1 MGEKIVLNYPVFDG
15 ERVWENASVVI
26 ENGVISSDTVLGIG
40 DVDSRYFLMP
50 ALIDAHTHMGTQEQV
65 SAMLQ
70 HGTAATCDVC
80 ASPELIA
87 ASDMLTIHSSVS
99 MAMGM
104 VLSGRAFVDK
114 AVRSGA
120 KYIKVLLFSPHSIG
134 KKALNSIVEAAH
146 ERGLKVAAH
155 ATELATVRQA
165 VDAGVDVLLH
175 VPMKEKFP
183 EDLARTIAQKGIAV
197 APTLVMMKAFCD
209 TSRGG
214 FKPSDYA
221 NGEAATRLLRDCGVT
236 ILAGTDANP
245 GVIAP
250 KVDYG
255 SSLHSEL
262 ELLVQAGL
270 SPLETLQ
277 SATSRNAQAFDLSGM
292 GMIAPGKRANLL
304 LVEGRPDRNIA
315 DISKIV
321 QMWIDGKP
329 IL

>member
-1 MGEKIVLNYPVFDG
+1 MGEKITLNYPVFDG

-26 ENGVISSDTVLGIG
+26 EDGVISGETVLGTG
-40 DVDSRYFLMP
+40 NVDSRYFLMP

-65 SAMLQ
+65 SAMLK
-70 HGTAATCDVC
+70 HGIAATCDVC

-87 ASDMLTIHSSVS
+87 ASDKLTIHSSIS

-134 KKALNSIVEAAH
+134 KKALSSIVEAAH
-146 ERGLKVAAH
+146 ERSLKVAAH
-155 ATELATVRQA
+155 ATELITVQQA

-175 VPMKEKFP
+175 VPMKEQFP
-183 EDLARTIAQKGIAV
+183 EELARAIAQKGIAV
-197 APTLVMMKAFCD
+197 APTLVMMQAFCEA
-209 TSRGG
+209 SRGG
-214 FKPSDYA
+214 FKPSDYV
-221 NGEAATRLLRDCGVT
+221 NGEAATRLLRDYGVT

-255 SSLHSEL
+255 STLYQEL

-270 SPLETLQ
+270 TPLEALQ
-277 SATSRNAQAFDLSGM
+277 GATSRNAQAFDLADT

-304 LVEGRPDRNIA
+304 LVEGRPDQTIT
-315 DISKIV
+315 DSSKIV